1 MTARPGSPNDLWQRL
16 GYTIERGPR
25 GSRTIR
31 RPDGSVVE
39 FDKSRDHYISELEAA
54 RLELSRKMSAGQ
66 QLDIFA

>member
-1 MTARPGSPNDLWQRL
+1 MTAQPGSPNDLWQRL

-25 GSRTIR
+25 KSRTIR

-39 FDKSRDHYISELEAA
+39 IDKSRDHYAGELEAA
-54 RLELSRKMSAGQ
+54 CLELSRKMSTGQ